1 MLFAAAVIENIHK
14 SIRAV
19 NNTLRYSLCL
29 IMSARMNYFDGALT
43 RNAKLCETGVDVVLS
58 EYCIHAQ

>member
-19 NNTLRYSLCL
+19 NNTLHYSLCL
-29 IMSARMNYFDGALT
+29 IMSERMNYFDGVLT
-43 RNAKLCETGVDVVLS
+43 RKCKIMSKWREHG
-58 EYCIHAQ
+58 